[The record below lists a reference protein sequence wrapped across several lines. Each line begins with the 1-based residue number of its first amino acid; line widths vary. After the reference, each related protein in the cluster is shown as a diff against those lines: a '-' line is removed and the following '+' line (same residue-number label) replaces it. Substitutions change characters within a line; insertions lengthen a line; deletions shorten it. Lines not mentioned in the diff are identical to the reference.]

1 MSALYLT
8 EQGAK
13 LLRTSSR
20 LIIKKEDKTLLQV
33 PIIKISRLLIF
44 GRVSISIPVFELL
57 LKEGIPTAF
66 LSIDGRL
73 KGVLEPVKSKNIL
86 LRLRQ
91 YERARDEQFRVKI
104 AQSIVLGKI
113 RNQKRLLQ
121 RFTHNHPEL
130 DFNNELKEIEGILKR
145 VEAKR
150 TLAGILGLEGQATA
164 VYFRGYSKL
173 FKTALGFE
181 ERTRRPPRNQVNS
194 LLSLGYTLLT
204 NEYFSLTAALGFDP
218 YLGFYHGIGYGRPSL
233 ALDLVEELRNP
244 VIDNLVLELISKRML
259 KAEDFIGDDYG
270 GFFLTSEGK
279 KVFFIQYE
287 RRMNREFLHPKNKK
301 PTNIRKVMRE
311 QVYSLMK
318 AVEENKPYEPF
329 FIG

>member
-13 LLRTSSR
+13 ILRTSSR

-121 RFTHNHPEL
+121 RFSHNHPEL

-259 KAEDFIGDDYG
+259 KAEDFIGDDYE
-270 GFFLTSEGK
+270 GFFLTSQGK

-318 AVEENKPYEPF
+318 AIEENKPYEPF